1 MNRYALWKYLIIAVA
16 LALGLLYTL
25 PNFYGESPAVQIS
38 PLRMTSSADTTLQQ
52 RVLYDFYKS
61 EIYTNGM
68 LLEEGSIKVRF
79 TDTDIQIRAR
89 DLLQSAL
96 GNDYIVALNLLPN
109 SPQWLTNLGAL
120 PMYLGLDLRGGVHF
134 MLEVDMDGAL
144 SKALDRYSIDMRSS
158 LREKRIAYTGIERQ
172 GQQLIVKFRDT
183 DARAE
188 AEEELKSIYPDLSFS
203 QEKVDNR
210 FHLNATIHSDAR
222 IRMQD
227 SAVQQNITTLRNR
240 VNELGVAEPII
251 QKAGADR
258 VIVQLP
264 GVQDTAKAKDILGRT
279 ATLEIRMVDDERDLD
294 AALRGQVPFG
304 TELYEERGGGPLLVR
319 KQVLLTG
326 ERITDAQPGFDQ
338 DNQPAVHISL
348 DNNGSRIFRQLTR
361 ENVGRRMAILLIERN
376 IAEVVTA
383 PVIREEIGGG
393 RVQISGRMSS
403 MEARDVALLLRAGAM
418 AAPMDIIEERT
429 IGPSLG
435 ADNIARG
442 FNSTLYGFLAVAIF
456 IMAYYMSVGII
467 SVLALSINLLLLIGL
482 LSIMQATLT
491 LPGMAAMALTVGMAI
506 DANVLINERIRDE
519 LRLGVS
525 PQLAIQAGYER
536 ATGTIL
542 DSNITTLIAGI
553 ALFAFGSGPVKG
565 FAVVLCLGILT
576 SVFTAIFVSRG
587 MVNFMYGNRK
597 LARVPIGQI
606 WIPPAPAKKTSLL
619 KTQTASLGLAKNN
632 AMDTDQEDDD
642 LYPERP
648 APKVAAKP
656 VQKPEVTAVE
666 PETEV
671 EAKAEVEV
679 EDQTGNVAAVSKT
692 TPGDQSESKASNKPN
707 TRARNKRKAAS
718 SKKSKK

>member
-1 MNRYALWKYLIIAVA
+1 MNRYALWKYLIIAVSI
-16 LALGLLYTL
+16 ALGLLYTL

-38 PLRMTSSADTTLQQ
+38 PLRITASADTTLLQ
-52 RVLYDFYKS
+52 RVEDALNKA
-61 EIYTNGM
+61 EITTDGM

-79 TDTDIQIRAR
+79 TDTDIQIKAR
-89 DLLQSAL
+89 DLLQSEL
-96 GNDYIVALNLLPN
+96 GDEYIVALNLLPN

-134 MLEVDMDGAL
+134 MLEVDMEGAL
-144 SKALDRYSIDMRSS
+144 SKSLDRYSIDIRSS
-158 LREKRIAYTGIERQ
+158 LREKRIAYAGIERQ
-172 GQQLIVKFRDT
+172 DQTLIIKFRDT
-183 DARAE
+183 DARSQAE
-188 AEEELKSIYPDLSFS
+188 DELKSTYQDLGFR
-203 QEKVDNR
+203 QERVDNR
-210 FHLNATIHSDAR
+210 FHLIASISPDAK

-227 SAVQQNITTLRNR
+227 SAVLQNITTLRNR

-304 TELYEERGGGPLLVR
+304 LELYEERGGGPLLVR

-393 RVQISGRMSS
+393 RVQISGRMTNI
-403 MEARDVALLLRAGAM
+403 EARDVALLLRAGAM

-429 IGPSLG
+429 VGPSLG

-442 FNSTLYGFLAVAIF
+442 FNSTLYGFLAVALF
-456 IMAYYMSVGII
+456 IMAYYMSVGVI
-467 SVLALSINLLLLIGL
+467 SVTALSINLLLLVGL

-491 LPGMAAMALTVGMAI
+491 LPGMAALALTVGMAI

-597 LARVPIGQI
+597 LNRVPIGQV
-606 WIPPAPAKKTSLL
+606 WIPPKSTKANALYNPQAE
-619 KTQTASLGLAKNN
+619 SLGLTKNKEN
-632 AMDTDQEDDD
+632 NMDLVAED
-642 LYPERP
+642 LKKE
-648 APKVAAKP
+648 KP
-656 VQKPEVTAVE
+656 VPKIAEKPEVLANVE
-666 PETEV
+666 PEFKSDTVIE
-671 EAKAEVEV
+671 E
-679 EDQTGNVAAVSKT
+679 QTNGVAAVSQESAN
-692 TPGDQSESKASNKPN
+692 DQNESKIKKTSNKPN
-707 TRARNKRKAAS
+707 SRAKNKRKASS
-718 SKKSKK
+718 SKKSRK